1 MQQAQSEGVVSAMSQ
16 AADPQQVAQDLARQ
30 LLHPHLGFV
39 LFFCSAEYPLQAL
52 GQALQ
57 QGFGGIPWW
66 AAPAP
71 GKSRPRATGAT
82 A

>member
-1 MQQAQSEGVVSAMSQ
+1 MEQVQSEGVVSAMSQ
-16 AADPQQVAQDLARQ
+16 ASDAQQVAQELARQ

-39 LFFCSAEYPLQAL
+39 LFFCSAEYDLQAL

-57 QGFGGIPWW
+57 QGFGGIRLVGCTS
-66 AAPAP
+66 A
-71 GKSRPRATGAT
+71 GEITPRVTAAT